1 MARGHLMLL
10 SPRTITELLLSDSN
24 HPRLRRHHACVN
36 IIQDYRCNTSIT
48 KISPSCSYSIPPTVF
63 KQICRNY
70 NTNVLF
76 QSNDLQ
82 ISTVG
87 LWRIFVRSSAEP
99 SFLSLC
105 RKSRNFPSTQCV
117 PSHHAIVVRQS
128 KSHVRRKRISIP
140 STKRVVSILQPDSV
154 SVLYLAENLH
164 SSPHSSASLHSIPA
178 ITSAMSRCGVEH
190 IVLSP
195 SSSGTDGIARATGI
209 TAMYSNSRP
218 MQSLRKS
225 LSIIQPS
232 IQPSSPSQKKPTIQP
247 TIRPATIQPTIQPDC
262 SFHQELA
269 HYLLSLCNKFDTSRQ
284 SGCISHERSCCS
296 AAIKWGWG
304 RIQPD
309 SNTQTWYINNQKM
322 PTLNVAPFLE
332 ITKSLQDQ
340 IMVVM
345 ETATSIA
352 LSQDKAAFT
361 NPIRTKLF
369 AKIFNNAMGFESSSS
384 LFEYIH
390 IVIAKN
396 TVLNEHVDHK
406 NDHRPG
412 YNFCSVYSFFHVKDN
427 DEYRI
432 SLIMTTRTT
441 IGAAVEKLKKK

>member
-1 MARGHLMLL
+1 MARGHLMLI
-10 SPRTITELLLSDSN
+10 SPRTITELLRSDSN

-63 KQICRNY
+63 KQICLHY
-70 NTNVLF
+70 NTHVLF
-76 QSNDLQ
+76 LSTDLQ

-87 LWRIFVRSSAEP
+87 LWRIFVRSSVEP

-105 RKSRNFPSTQCV
+105 RKSRNFPSTPCV

-128 KSHVRRKRISIP
+128 KSHVRRKHISIS

-154 SVLYLAENLH
+154 PVLYLAENLH

-195 SSSGTDGIARATGI
+195 SSAGTDGIARASGI
-209 TAMYSNSRP
+209 TAMYSNSRS

-225 LSIIQPS
+225 LCIIRPS
-232 IQPSSPSQKKPTIQP
+232 IQPSSPSKKKPTIQP
-247 TIRPATIQPTIQPDC
+247 TIRPHS

-269 HYLLSLCNKFDTSRQ
+269 HYLLSLCTKFDTSRQ
-284 SGCISHERSCCS
+284 SGCISHEQSCCS
-296 AAIKWGWG
+296 ASIKWGWG
-304 RIQPD
+304 RIQPE

-322 PTLNVAPFLE
+322 PTLNVDPFLK
-332 ITKSLQDQ
+332 ITKSLQRQ
-340 IMVVM
+340 IIVVM

-352 LSQDKAAFT
+352 LSEDKASFT
-361 NPIRTKLF
+361 NPIRTNLF
-369 AKIFNNAMGFESSSS
+369 AKIFNNTMGFESSSS

-406 NDHRPG
+406 NDHRSG

-427 DEYRI
+427 EEYRI

-441 IGAAVEKLKKK
+441 IGAALKKLKKK